1 MPGGLHIGLERSWIG
16 GATFAQECNANSPR
30 ASAANVA
37 DSPIVFLV
45 AKHATDGRGSA
56 HAFVSLSSSASS
68 SGARAIE
75 NRGQRPGTDRA
86 NLRPD
91 DALAPDVVDWSVLI
105 VMVIGVI
112 SVAAMIV
119 PVIGHGISDCCTPNP
134 THDRTDR
141 TANNSPA
148 NSARN
153 PSSDRAAFVGK
164 RNLR

>member
-1 MPGGLHIGLERSWIG
+1 RFRYASATMPGGLHIGLERSWIG

-45 AKHATDGRGSA
+45 AKHVTDGRGSA
-56 HAFVSLSSSASS
+56 QAFVSLSSSASS

-91 DALAPDVVDWSVLI
+91 DALAPDVVDWS
-105 VMVIGVI
+105 
-112 SVAAMIV
+112 
-119 PVIGHGISDCCTPNP
+119 
-134 THDRTDR
+134 
-141 TANNSPA
+141 
-148 NSARN
+148 
-153 PSSDRAAFVGK
+153 
-164 RNLR
+164 